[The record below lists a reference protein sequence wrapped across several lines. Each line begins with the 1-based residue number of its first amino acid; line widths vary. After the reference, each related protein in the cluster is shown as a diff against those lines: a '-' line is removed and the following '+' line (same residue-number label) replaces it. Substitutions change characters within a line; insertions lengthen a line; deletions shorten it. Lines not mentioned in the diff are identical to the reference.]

1 MTQSEDFAALANQA
15 GEDLPSIGDLPEVL
29 REAREA
35 LGRVDNV
42 GRSADEHNAYVL
54 VDRVVATLRLAFPES
69 LCAPGC
75 GRCCR
80 MHRALIRVYRSE
92 WEPVFD
98 HLLTWPGE
106 RLDRLI
112 EAFYRS
118 YDAYLPDLHA
128 IQRSLDTEE
137 RPRVAE
143 ADLPVSCPLLV
154 DGSCS
159 VYPVR
164 PAICRGYGHFEL
176 TNATG
181 DRTEIFAC
189 PPQRDVLEAQ
199 LEPVPGL
206 KLKLPSFNPFYQ
218 AVSDVCDG
226 EEKLLIPLWFE
237 RSFPRPR

>member
-1 MTQSEDFAALANQA
+1 MPQPQDFAALASQA
-15 GEDLPSIGDLPEVL
+15 SDDMPSIGDLPEVL
-29 REAREA
+29 REARRA
-35 LGRVDNV
+35 LEVVDNL
-42 GRSADEHNAYVL
+42 GRSADDRNAYVV
-54 VDRVVATLRLAFPES
+54 VDRVVAALQQAFPTS

-98 HLLTWPGE
+98 HLLSWPA
-106 RLDRLI
+106 DRLAGLV
-112 EAFYRS
+112 ETFYRT
-118 YDAYLPDLHA
+118 YDAYLPELHRIQAA
-128 IQRSLDTEE
+128 IDREE
-137 RPRVAE
+137 RPQVLEAE
-143 ADLPVSCPLLV
+143 LPVSCPLLI

-176 TNATG
+176 TSAAG
-181 DRTEIFAC
+181 DRTEVFAC

-199 LEPVPGL
+199 LEAAPGL
-206 KLKLPSFNPFYQ
+206 KIRLPSFNTFYQ
-218 AVSDVCDG
+218 AVTDVCAG
-226 EEKLLIPLWFE
+226 EEKRLIPLWFE